1 MGGGRTERKPPR
13 DPQPNPPRAALTILP
28 TRCRSAGCT
37 ALTLPFGGSRS
48 SHVAWGV
55 GGGVSAPRRAAGP
68 PRPPPLPAH
77 VLRPHSGDRQERN
90 AAVTQRGQR
99 EAQRHVPHR
108 EAAQILHLG
117 GGGGGGTR
125 EVRPPHTHRPP
136 PPPPPPRY
144 LHGGPEFGA
153 GAVREGAVR
162 AHLVA
167 VQGGL
172 AAGAQSG
179 GGGGGPADPPLI
191 PRTAPPPSQPQSRR
205 FTWTGIGRVRSG
217 WGRRAAPRC
226 PTASRWVRC
235 CRCGVGG
242 GGH

>member
-1 MGGGRTERKPPR
+1 M
-13 DPQPNPPRAALTILP
+13 
-28 TRCRSAGCT
+28 
-37 ALTLPFGGSRS
+37 
-48 SHVAWGV
+48 
-55 GGGVSAPRRAAGP
+55 
-68 PRPPPLPAH
+68 
-77 VLRPHSGDRQERN
+77 
-90 AAVTQRGQR
+90 
-99 EAQRHVPHR
+99 
-108 EAAQILHLG
+108 
-117 GGGGGGTR
+117 
-125 EVRPPHTHRPP
+125 
-136 PPPPPPRY
+136 
-144 LHGGPEFGA
+144 
-153 GAVREGAVR
+153 R

-191 PRTAPPPSQPQSRR
+191 PRTAPPPSPPQSRR

-242 GGH
+242 GASIEGPPKRPGAPPGGGGVTIPYLVASSATSTWLSSTEQLNSNSSVKSTWGGGEGVKGSGGGGGGFEGGFGGSRLLPWPWSGTRGTPRCRAADAPPALCTPTSPRCRPAGSGTAWGGAGGGQGREWGGRGLNAAMGRSDGAEQRGLICQLGSVGPIS